1 MAKLP
6 ALLRSFE
13 QSPQAYVRLG
23 GALTLGLSTF
33 KCEI

>member
-23 GALTLGLSTF
+23 GALYPGI
-33 KCEI
+33 EHV